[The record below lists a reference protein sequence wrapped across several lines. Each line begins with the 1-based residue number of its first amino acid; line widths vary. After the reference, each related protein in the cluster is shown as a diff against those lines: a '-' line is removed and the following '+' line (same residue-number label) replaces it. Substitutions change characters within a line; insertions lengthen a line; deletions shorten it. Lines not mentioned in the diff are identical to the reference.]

1 MWLKFCR
8 KNSSCG
14 AALRHDALR
23 RLPASRPERRG
34 DHPPHRPL
42 VGVPVP
48 RPPRGDTA
56 PVRVFPFCH
65 AKAAP
70 VGRWMRTLPSHSNCS
85 ISTGMRAI
93 SKFLP
98 PESEFRWD
106 CSQVLIGLSR
116 PHRVAMAEVG
126 RQPAV
131 QWAPSN
137 RNLDPEPGGH
147 FQQSPY
153 RVAWLSPRLRVSGRT
168 AMEFA

>member
-56 PVRVFPFCH
+56 PVGLPILPREGCAGWQVDEDI
-65 AKAAP
+65 
-70 VGRWMRTLPSHSNCS
+70 TLPL
-85 ISTGMRAI
+85 
-93 SKFLP
+93 KL
-98 PESEFRWD
+98 
-106 CSQVLIGLSR
+106 
-116 PHRVAMAEVG
+116 
-126 RQPAV
+126 
-131 QWAPSN
+131 
-137 RNLDPEPGGH
+137 LDLDKNEHH
-147 FQQSPY
+147 F
-153 RVAWLSPRLRVSGRT
+153 
-168 AMEFA
+168 